1 MKRPHLI
8 SILFRNHLDPSV
20 NGACMQSITMR
31 PIVNLFLLTVIS
43 GTPLLSNAATLIT
56 DPGDGHVTSI
66 LGLQV
71 GSSFY
76 DATFEPGSPSF
87 NSLWD
92 ADGDKIFGND
102 SSTFNQAPMFWGDSA
117 SAQIAAQAI
126 MDALGS
132 SAFNYAGTPVLY
144 GGVWHSCCDSFIVP
158 YDFSGATNMW
168 VWYESSPLLTA
179 PTFDSL
185 LDRDWFEVTYADFG
199 APYVSFEIS
208 AAVPLLGAFWLF
220 GSGLLG
226 LVGIARRKKAA

>member
-1 MKRPHLI
+1 
-8 SILFRNHLDPSV
+8 
-20 NGACMQSITMR
+20 MR
-31 PIVNLFLLTVIS
+31 PILTLLLLAVIS
-43 GTPLLSNAATLIT
+43 GTPLLLNAATLIT

-71 GSSFY
+71 GGDFY

-102 SSTFNQAPMFWGDSA
+102 SSTFNQAPMFWGDSG
-117 SAQIAAQAI
+117 SAQSAAQAI

-132 SAFNYAGTPVLY
+132 SAFNYAGNPVLY
-144 GGVWHSCCDSFIVP
+144 GGVYYSCCDSFIVP

-168 VWYESSPLLTA
+168 VWYESAPFLLA
-179 PTFDSL
+179 PTWDLPLNSDVFAA
-185 LDRDWFEVTYADFG
+185 TYVDPG

-208 AAVPLLGAFWLF
+208 AAVPLPGAFWLF

-226 LVGIARRKKAA
+226 LADIARRKKAA